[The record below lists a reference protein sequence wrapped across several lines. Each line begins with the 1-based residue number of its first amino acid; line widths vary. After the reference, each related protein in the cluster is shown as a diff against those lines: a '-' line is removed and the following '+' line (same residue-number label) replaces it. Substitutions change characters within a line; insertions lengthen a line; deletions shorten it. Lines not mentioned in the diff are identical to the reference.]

1 MREPVT
7 VRDST
12 RARLQRA
19 LVTCATAIV
28 VLAFL
33 SVCNASN
40 TVPDASGQVPG
51 EWTQLTPMP
60 EARTEVSV
68 SAHDC
73 LIYVVGGFAAAGQ
86 QRASAPRAMWVYDPA
101 ADAWSS
107 PGSIPVGVNHSGLVS
122 LAGKLYLVGG
132 FRENTF
138 ESVGDVHIYDV
149 ASGTWSQ
156 GAPMP
161 TPRGAHAT
169 VVLKGRIHAIGG
181 QAADATV
188 LAPDQHH
195 PGTDGRTLGTHEV
208 YDPAANRWE
217 SRAPMPTARNHL
229 GAAVVAG
236 KIHAVAGRV
245 GGDFTMTEHEV
256 YDAATDSWS
265 AAPPIPTGR
274 SGIAVVELADRGY
287 VFGGEMTGADGKTF
301 DEAERFDPAGHWA
314 PLPRMPTAR
323 HGLGAAV
330 VNGAIY
336 VISGG
341 PSPGFAFSGANE
353 RLIPKDR
360 SE

>member
-1 MREPVT
+1 MRKIAT
-7 VRDST
+7 VRDSAGARPRHARAT
-12 RARLQRA
+12 RSA
-19 LVTCATAIV
+19 AIV

-33 SVCNASN
+33 FACNASN
-40 TVPDASGQVPG
+40 AVPDVSGQVPG
-51 EWTQLTPMP
+51 EWTGLTPMP
-60 EARTEVSV
+60 DARTEVSV
-68 SAHDC
+68 AAHDG
-73 LIYVVGGFAAAGQ
+73 LIYVVGGFAPAGA
-86 QRASAPRAMWVYDPA
+86 QRATAPRAMWVYDPA

-107 PGSIPVGVNHSGLVS
+107 PGSIPAGVNHAGLVA

-138 ESVGDVHIYDV
+138 ASVGEVHIYDV
-149 ASGTWSQ
+149 ATGTWTQ
-156 GAPMP
+156 GASMP

-169 VVLKGRIHAIGG
+169 VVLNGRIHTIGG

-188 LAPDQHH
+188 LAPEQHH

-208 YDPAANRWE
+208 YDPAADSWE

-245 GGDFTMTEHEV
+245 GGDFTMTQHEV
-256 YDAATDSWS
+256 YDPATDSWS
-265 AAPPIPTGR
+265 VAPPIPTGR
-274 SGIAVVELADRGY
+274 SGIAVVELADRVY
-287 VFGGEMTGADGKTF
+287 VFGGETTGASGKTF
-301 DEAERFDPAGHWA
+301 DEAERFDPAGHWES
-314 PLPRMPTAR
+314 LPHMPTAR
-323 HGLGAAV
+323 HGLGAAA

-341 PSPGFAFSGANE
+341 PAPGFAFSGANE
-353 RLIPKDR
+353 RLIPQNR